1 MKILKISRTK
11 VLFRERLDNLSQPSP
26 IEYILL
32 TLGDGTAARPE
43 AAWPLAYLLLSPGPG
58 LDWAGWAARA
68 PGAVM

>member
-1 MKILKISRTK
+1 MTFNLMFLNSRENTED
-11 VLFRERLDNLSQPSP
+11 FP

-32 TLGDGTAARPE
+32 TPGDGTAARPE

-68 PGAVM
+68 SGAVM